1 MAIDLFDLRAY
12 TDGVE
17 IDEFRLVHLTVA
29 GGGPDWGLM
38 RNDGIRLSHWLS
50 LGAESKEDALGMIE
64 AVGLMPLREE
74 QPVGDEQ
81 DVIIVLQPGS
91 ARAADEPPV

>member
-1 MAIDLFDLRAY
+1 
-12 TDGVE
+12 
-17 IDEFRLVHLTVA
+17 
-29 GGGPDWGLM
+29 
-38 RNDGIRLSHWLS
+38 
-50 LGAESKEDALGMIE
+50 MIE